1 MQCTRFHFVHLFLRS
16 FICLLFSPTHPRCSV
31 TLYFYVRTG
40 NLLVFF
46 KSCCIIILCK
56 YPEFYSFP
64 PFFTIQPV
72 EATKEK
78 QLSLWNELII
88 QYYTIQ
94 KLNKILIV
102 HECPLWYNKKIQRR
116 LSKESIDIIMEN
128 LIKSGRGEWIDTETK
143 TTCRILWRKPE
154 ELATDIYEWA
164 ISSGNISGGICTI
177 YELHSGEDVHGM
189 SFQGIDEDLLRR
201 ALTILE
207 DDGKCTIFKG
217 ETSSEDGIKFY

>member
-1 MQCTRFHFVHLFLRS
+1 M
-16 FICLLFSPTHPRCSV
+16 
-31 TLYFYVRTG
+31 
-40 NLLVFF
+40 
-46 KSCCIIILCK
+46 
-56 YPEFYSFP
+56 
-64 PFFTIQPV
+64 
-72 EATKEK
+72 
-78 QLSLWNELII
+78 
-88 QYYTIQ
+88 
-94 KLNKILIV
+94 
-102 HECPLWYNKKIQRR
+102 
-116 LSKESIDIIMEN
+116 DN